1 LADQQAAEAFKRPFR
16 ARPPWWGGDLQTM
29 RNFLVVEWKGID
41 TEGLAVRRME
51 LPMRDGSG
59 DRLIG
64 EFSPGRD
71 DRPLVLLL
79 HGLTGCAGSSYMVFS
94 ARHFSRLGY
103 PVLRLSMRGAG
114 PSRQVSRSTYHA
126 GLSEDIADVLA
137 ALEGQVASAGIVPVG
152 YSLGGNIL
160 CRYLAR
166 QVSDQVRA
174 AVIVSAP
181 IDLRAT
187 ASRFM
192 EPRNA
197 LYHRWLLGRMKQDV
211 LETAMNAAEEEAIM
225 AARTVYEFDDRF
237 VAPRFGFG
245 DAETYYRRCAGKQ
258 FLPDIRVPTLVI
270 HARDDPWIPFEPY
283 AVFEWQSN
291 PHITPL
297 LPPGGGHV
305 GFHQAGDPV
314 AWHDRMIEKF
324 LAELLV

>member
-1 LADQQAAEAFKRPFR
+1 
-16 ARPPWWGGDLQTM
+16 M

>member
-1 LADQQAAEAFKRPFR
+1 
-16 ARPPWWGGDLQTM
+16 M
-29 RNFLVVEWKGID
+29 RNFLVVEWKGVD
-41 TEGLAVRRME
+41 TEDLAVRRME
-51 LPMRDGSG
+51 LPMRDDSG
-59 DRLIG
+59 DRLVG
-64 EFSPGRD
+64 EFSPGRH
-71 DRPLVLLL
+71 DRPLVMLL

-126 GLSEDIADVLA
+126 GLSEDIADTLA

-211 LETAMNAAEEEAIM
+211 LETAMSAAEQEAIM

-245 DAETYYRRCAGKQ
+245 DAETYYRRCAGKR

-270 HARDDPWIPFEPY
+270 HARNDPWIPFEPY
-283 AVFEWQSN
+283 AAFDWQAN
-291 PHITPL
+291 PLITPL

-305 GFHQAGDPV
+305 GFHQAGDAV
-314 AWHDRMIEKF
+314 AWHDRMIERF
-324 LAELLV
+324 LAEVLV

>member
-1 LADQQAAEAFKRPFR
+1 MADQQAAEAFKRPFR